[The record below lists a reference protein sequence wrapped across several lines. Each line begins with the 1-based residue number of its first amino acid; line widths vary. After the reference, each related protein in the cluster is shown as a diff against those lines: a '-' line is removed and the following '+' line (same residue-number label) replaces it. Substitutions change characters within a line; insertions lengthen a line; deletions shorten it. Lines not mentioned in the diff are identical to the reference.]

1 VRSEGKR
8 EREDRRFVLH
18 FWREPS
24 AAEGGWRGSVYE
36 VSSAFGIASGK
47 LRDLWDFVTLRLGQ
61 GSEPHAARET
71 HDEE

>member
-1 VRSEGKR
+1 VRSEDKR
-8 EREDRRFVLH
+8 EREDRRFVLR

-24 AAEGGWRGSVYE
+24 AGWRGSVYE

-61 GSEPHAARET
+61 GSEPRDARET